1 MKIAHKV
8 GIAAATVL
16 FFTTGLL
23 SLTQVG
29 QVRDTLRSQTES
41 SIAETSATLAR
52 QIEGWLNAKLR
63 LIDLAAQTIDS
74 NYSPEE
80 NRRVFGAPLLKDEFI
95 LVFGTLE
102 ADGRPIGNLDNW
114 KPSATWDGRQRPW
127 YATGKNSSQAVLTE
141 PYVDSTT
148 GELLISAVA
157 RISDAG
163 RFLGVFGGDIRLQR
177 VADAINTLD
186 FNGAGHAFLL
196 NRTGKI
202 ISHPR
207 AEMNGKPYAELFD
220 GASPALDKALR
231 EVSGGGKDLFVSFT
245 PLSNLQG
252 MDWYIGVVLDKG
264 IVMAEAD
271 RLTWMAAIGT
281 AVGVVVSL
289 VLLIVLVTRLLRP
302 LGCEPDEAAAIMEKV
317 ANGDLTTHIAQS
329 RPGSLL
335 HTLGNMVVSL
345 RGMISEIHRDA
356 TQLASDAQRIANASD
371 DVASAAEQQSD
382 ATASM
387 AAAIEELT
395 VSSSNISDSARET
408 AQDSVT
414 AVELSGQGA
423 ERVGKASQSIQ
434 QIASTVADAS
444 TRIRALEERARQISD
459 IANVIKE
466 IAGQTNLL
474 ALNAAIEA
482 ARAGEQGR
490 GFAVVADEVRK
501 LAERTSTATTE
512 IEQMIVGIQSD
523 TVGAVDAMDAALPE
537 VRQGVELAGSA
548 TEALHAIEQGA
559 RRTLERIGDVAN
571 ATTEQSAASTAIAQ
585 RVEQIAKMV
594 EETAG
599 TIQNTATTAHDLQ
612 AIATSLQALISR
624 FRI

>member
-8 GIAAATVL
+8 GIAAAAVL
-16 FFTTGLL
+16 FLTTGLL
-23 SLTQVG
+23 SLIQVS
-29 QVRDTLRSQTES
+29 QVRDSLRSQAEASISDTS
-41 SIAETSATLAR
+41 STMAH
-52 QIEGWLNAKLR
+52 QIENWLNAKLH
-63 LIDLAAQTIDS
+63 LIDLTAQTIDS
-74 NYSPEE
+74 SYSPQELQ
-80 NRRVFGAPLLKDEFI
+80 RVIGAPILKDEFI
-95 LVFGTLE
+95 LVFGALE
-102 ADGRPIGNLDNW
+102 TDGKAISNTESW
-114 KPSATWDGRQRPW
+114 KPAADWDGRRRPW
-127 YATGKNSSQAVLTE
+127 YATGKSGGRATLTE
-141 PYVDSTT
+141 PYIDTT
-148 GELLISAVA
+148 TSELLISATA
-157 RISDAG
+157 KISDAG
-163 RFLGVFGGDIRLQR
+163 RFLGVFGGDISLQR
-177 VADAINTLD
+177 IADAINTLD

-196 NRTGKI
+196 NRSGKI

-207 AEMNGKPYAELFD
+207 AEMNGKPYTELFD
-220 GASPALDKALR
+220 GAQPALDNTLR
-231 EVSGGGKDLFVSFT
+231 EVTGGGKTLFVSFT
-245 PLSNLQG
+245 PLTGLQG
-252 MDWYIGVVLDKG
+252 MDWYIGVVVDKR

-271 RLTWMAAIGT
+271 RLTWMAVAGT

-289 VLLIVLVTRLLRP
+289 VLLILLVTRLLRP

-317 ANGDLTTHIAQS
+317 ADGDLTTEIARS
-329 RPGSLL
+329 HPGSLL
-335 HTLGNMVVSL
+335 HTLGKMVVSL
-345 RGMISEIHRDA
+345 RTMIGEIHRDA
-356 TQLASDAQRIANASD
+356 NQLAENAQRITTASD
-371 DVASAAEQQSD
+371 DVARAAEHQSD
-382 ATASM
+382 ATTSM

-423 ERVGKASQSIQ
+423 ERVGQASQSIQ
-434 QIASTVADAS
+434 QIASTVTDAS
-444 TRIRALEERARQISD
+444 ARIRALEERARQISD

-523 TVGAVDAMDAALPE
+523 TVGAVEAMDAALPE

-559 RRTLERIGDVAN
+559 RRTLERIGDVAD

-594 EETAG
+594 EETTG
-599 TIQNTATTAHDLQ
+599 TIRSTATTAHDLQ
-612 AIATSLQALISR
+612 GIATSLQGLVSR